1 MLHALRS
8 LFVVTSGIAVAIVLF
23 AGCEPVLPEDTST
36 DAGHVESYVGS
47 YIAVGRSVEATLDVS
62 RDRFTMVALNLGSVA
77 AVRGRAAASSGP
89 AWYIVD
95 GKVTPHGGGV
105 QFEVTGTEINRASS
119 DTGCAPILV
128 PDGSGVHDAAVGEL
142 LECLGVE
149 QKVSAERLD
158 PRYMAV
164 GAWVEMPSS
173 SSQQPSLVELGFTIN
188 SDGTAVLRQTQIAH
202 ETIDFLEF
210 TMGVKLTATTLAFK
224 PITAVRGVL
233 KDGTEVDG
241 AEYLDYYNEQIDA
254 YRDHVVIHYT
264 VTDAFMSW
272 DYEVFGADSPF
283 AGPLEVLRFVRIN

>member
-8 LFVVTSGIAVAIVLF
+8 LFVVTSGIVVAIVLF

-77 AVRGRAAASSGP
+77 AGRGRAAASSGP

-164 GAWVEMPSS
+164 GAWVADFARRTPPPSI
-173 SSQQPSLVELGFTIN
+173 ELGFTIN
-188 SDGTAVLRQTQIAH
+188 SDGTAVLRQNFTTH

>member
-23 AGCEPVLPEDTST
+23 AGCEPVLPDPPAPKPAPT
-36 DAGHVESYVGS
+36 VS
-47 YIAVGRSVEATLDVS
+47 YIGSSIATGGSVEATLDVS

-77 AVRGRAAASSGP
+77 AGRRRAAASSGP

-95 GKVTPHGGGV
+95 GKVTPQGGGV
-105 QFEVTGTEINRASS
+105 QFEVTGTEINRASR

-149 QKVSAERLD
+149 QRVSTERLD
-158 PRYMAV
+158 PRSMAV
-164 GAWVEMPSS
+164 GTWVADFAMRTPPPSI
-173 SSQQPSLVELGFTIN
+173 VLGFTIN
-188 SDGTAVLRQTQIAH
+188 SDGTAVLRQTFTASA
-202 ETIDFLEF
+202 TIDFFEF
-210 TMGVKLTATTLAFK
+210 TMGVQLTATTLALQ
-224 PITAVRGVL
+224 PITAIRAVL
-233 KDGTEVDG
+233 RDGTEVDG

-264 VTDAFMSW
+264 VTESSMSW
-272 DYEVFGADSPF
+272 DYEVFSADSPV
-283 AGPLEVLRFVRIN
+283 AERLEVLRFARIN

>member
-36 DAGHVESYVGS
+36 DTRPTTVS
-47 YIAVGRSVEATLDVS
+47 YIGSSIATGGSVEATLDVS

-77 AVRGRAAASSGP
+77 AGRGRAAASSGP
-89 AWYIVD
+89 VWYIVD

-149 QKVSAERLD
+149 QKVSAERRD

-164 GAWVEMPSS
+164 GTWVADFSRRTPPPSIEMSY
-173 SSQQPSLVELGFTIN
+173 TIN
-188 SDGTAVLRQTQIAH
+188 SDGSAVLKHDLNIH
-202 ETIDFLEF
+202 ETIDFFEF
-210 TMGVKLTATTLAFK
+210 TMGVKLTATTLALQ
-224 PITAVRGVL
+224 PITAIRAVMR
-233 KDGTEVDG
+233 DGTEVDG
-241 AEYLDYYNEQIDA
+241 AEYLDHYNEQIDD

-264 VTDAFMSW
+264 VTDAFLSW
-272 DYEVFGADSPF
+272 DHEVFGADSPF
-283 AGPLEVLRFVRIN
+283 DETIEVLRFVRIN